1 MAYWAVARLQPHRER
16 LALHGLGLAG
26 FTVYLPR
33 LRSERVSR
41 GRRMEMCLP
50 LFPGYAF
57 VSIKLQWSKARHA
70 PGIVGLIMNG
80 AGPAHVPDR
89 VVAEIRS
96 REVGG
101 LVELPKARAF
111 RRGDHVRIK
120 RGPFAGRLAIFADLK
135 PHQRVEV
142 LLALLGGEQRATVA
156 ATDVEVS

>member
-1 MAYWAVARLQPHRER
+1 VR
-16 LALHGLGLAG
+16 
-26 FTVYLPR
+26 
-33 LRSERVSR
+33 
-41 GRRMEMCLP
+41 
-50 LFPGYAF
+50 
-57 VSIKLQWSKARHA
+57 A
-70 PGIVGLIMNG
+70 PQGNVGLIMNG
-80 AGPAHVPDR
+80 AGPARVPDR

-120 RGPFAGRLAIFADLK
+120 RGPFAGLWAIFADMK

-142 LLALLGGEQRATVA
+142 LLGLLGGEQRATLA

>member
-1 MAYWAVARLQPHRER
+1 
-16 LALHGLGLAG
+16 
-26 FTVYLPR
+26 
-33 LRSERVSR
+33 
-41 GRRMEMCLP
+41 MEMCSP

-57 VSIKLQWSKARHA
+57 VSIELQWSKARYA

-80 AGPAHVPDR
+80 AGPGRVSDR

-111 RRGDHVRIK
+111 RRGDLVRIK
-120 RGPFAGRLAIFADLK
+120 CGRLAGRLAIFAEMK

-142 LLALLGGEQRATVA
+142 LLDLLGGEQRATIA
-156 ATDVEVS
+156 ATGVQVS

>member
-1 MAYWAVARLQPHRER
+1 
-16 LALHGLGLAG
+16 
-26 FTVYLPR
+26 
-33 LRSERVSR
+33 
-41 GRRMEMCLP
+41 MEMCLP

-57 VSIKLQWSKARHA
+57 VSIKLQWSKARYA

-101 LVELPKARAF
+101 LVELSKAHAF
-111 RRGDHVRIK
+111 RRGDHVRIQ
-120 RGPFAGRLAIFADLK
+120 RGPFAGRLAIIADMK

-142 LLALLGGEQRATVA
+142 LLGLLGSEQRATLA
-156 ATDVEVS
+156 ATDVQVL

>member
-57 VSIKLQWSKARHA
+57 VSIKLQWSKARYA

-80 AGPAHVPDR
+80 ACPAHVPDR

-101 LVELPKARAF
+101 LVELPKP
-111 RRGDHVRIK
+111 VRF
-120 RGPFAGRLAIFADLK
+120 GAETG
-135 PHQRVEV
+135 
-142 LLALLGGEQRATVA
+142 
-156 ATDVEVS
+156 

>member
-16 LALHGLGLAG
+16 LALHCLDLAR

-33 LRSERVSR
+33 VRSERVSH
-41 GRRMEMCLP
+41 GRRIETYPP

-57 VSIKLQWSKARHA
+57 VSIEVQWSKAQYA
-70 PGIVGLIMNG
+70 PGIVGLIMSG
-80 AGPAHVPDR
+80 DGPAHVPDG
-89 VVAEIRS
+89 VIAEIRS

-101 LVELPKARAF
+101 LVELPEVRAF

-120 RGPFAGRLAIFADLK
+120 RGPLAGQFAIFADMK

-142 LLALLGGEQRATVA
+142 LLGLLGGAQRATLA
-156 ATDVEVS
+156 ATDVQVF